1 MSMMEDDAK
10 DLLQRVVWSISAGLV
25 YLLFNI
31 TFGIYFGWL
40 FFYDSPTMGNYIF
53 YAWFLLS
60 TAGLLWLLIKWWK
73 RKFPVQ

>member
-31 TFGIYFGWL
+31 TFGIYFGVVV
-40 FFYDSPTMGNYIF
+40 
-53 YAWFLLS
+53 FL
-60 TAGLLWLLIKWWK
+60 
-73 RKFPVQ
+73 